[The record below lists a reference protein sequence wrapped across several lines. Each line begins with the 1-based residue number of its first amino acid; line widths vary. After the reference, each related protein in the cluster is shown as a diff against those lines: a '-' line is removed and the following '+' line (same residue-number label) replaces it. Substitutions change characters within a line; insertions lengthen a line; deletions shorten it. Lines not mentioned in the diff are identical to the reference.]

1 MPTTLNVRI
10 TGPLEEFVSENI
22 GADGFYENASE
33 YVRDLIRRDR
43 ERVEAE
49 RFATLKAELQRAFA
63 TPESEYMPFDPDA
76 FLERARQRWR
86 G

>member
-1 MPTTLNVRI
+1 MATTLNVRI
-10 TGPLEEFVSENI
+10 TGPLEDFV
-22 GADGFYENASE
+22 SE

-63 TPESEYMPFDPDA
+63 APESDYKPFDPDA
-76 FLERARQRWR
+76 FLERARDRWQ